1 VLLYLSGGITQ
12 TLLANP
18 RPDVGLMLSPG
29 MGTFD
34 SRRLEVAMRWW
45 AADNGRFAAP
55 ELWNAGDWLEWA
67 ASMRRWRETC
77 LFLVAPDVV
86 GDAPATLDLS
96 LPYLPTIRQL
106 GFKAAFVSQDG
117 ATDKLVPWQEFDCL
131 FVGGSTEWKL
141 SEASYALINK
151 AKWLG
156 KWTHMGRVNSLR
168 RLRACLVSAF
178 DSADGTYVR
187 FGPDRRLPQLY
198 DWLDEVNGPQRVLV
212 AV

>member
-1 VLLYLSGGITQ
+1 MLYLSGGITQ

-34 SRRLEVAMRWW
+34 SKRLEVAMRWW

-55 ELWNAGDWLEWA
+55 QLWNAGDWLEWA

-77 LFLVAPDVV
+77 VFLVAPDVLR
-86 GDAPATLDLS
+86 DAAATLELS

-106 GFKAAFVSQDG
+106 GFKAAFVTQDG
-117 ATDKLVPWQEFDCL
+117 ATDDLIPWDEIDCL
-131 FVGGSTEWKL
+131 FVGGSDDWKL
-141 SEASYALINK
+141 SEPSYALINK
-151 AKWLG
+151 AHRLG

-168 RLRACLVSAF
+168 RLIACSVSSF
-178 DSADGTYVR
+178 DSADGTYVKY
-187 FGPDRRLPQLY
+187 GPDRRLPELF
-198 DWLDEVNGPQRVLV
+198 DWLDQVNGPQARLV
-212 AV
+212 A

>member
-1 VLLYLSGGITQ
+1 VLYLSGGITQ

-34 SRRLEVAMRWW
+34 SKRLEVAMRWW

-55 ELWNAGDWLEWA
+55 QLWNAGDWLEWA

-77 LFLVAPDVV
+77 VFLVAPDVV
-86 GDAPATLDLS
+86 RNAQATLELS

-106 GFKAAFVSQDG
+106 GFRAAFVTQDG
-117 ATDKLVPWQEFDCL
+117 CRDDLVPWDALDCL
-131 FVGGSTEWKL
+131 FVGGSDDWKL
-141 SEASYALINK
+141 SEPSYALVAK
-151 AKWLG
+151 AKTLG

-168 RLRACLVSAF
+168 RLVASSVSAF
-178 DSADGTYVR
+178 DSADGTFVKYA
-187 FGPDRRLPQLY
+187 PDRRYPELC
-198 DWLDEVNGPQRVLV
+198 DWLDQINGPQLTL
-212 AV
+212 AA